1 MIMKNAG
8 LFVRDLE
15 GARKFFEDYFEMKI
29 HAVWNEPEKGYYSY
43 IMKFND
49 DPQVARIEIM
59 TKPEIV
65 DQPKDCN
72 RTGWAHVCIKVDSKE
87 QFDRINAKC
96 HEAGYE
102 ILYEPATVGGKEM
115 RAIMLE
121 DNVIEVLY

>member
-1 MIMKNAG
+1 MMMKNVG

-15 GARKFFEDYFEMKI
+15 GARKFFEDNFDMQV
-29 HAVWNEPEKGYYSY
+29 HAVWNEEDKGYYSY

-49 DPQVARIEIM
+49 PTAAKIEIM
-59 TKPEIV
+59 HKPEIV
-65 DQPKDCN
+65 DEPKNCN
-72 RTGWAHVCIKVDSKE
+72 RTGWAHICIKVDSKE
-87 QFDRINAKC
+87 QFDRINAMC
-96 HEAGYE
+96 HEKGYE

>member
-1 MIMKNAG
+1 MLMKNVG

-15 GARKFFEDYFEMKI
+15 GAKKFFEEYFAMTV
-29 HAVWNEPEKGYYSY
+29 HAVWNEEANGYYSY

-49 DPQVARIEIM
+49 PDVAKIEIM

-65 DQPKDCN
+65 DTPKSPN
-72 RTGWAHVCIKVDSKE
+72 RTGWAHICIKVDSKE
-87 QFDRINAKC
+87 QFEEINKRV

-102 ILYEPATVGGKEM
+102 VLYEPATVGGQEM
-115 RAIMLE
+115 RAVMLE